1 MRQRGRKSSSFV
13 ALRVDGSPPPL
24 QPPAYLNEEERA
36 LFAELIA
43 ACDTRAFVPSDTP
56 LLVSFVQATLVARS
70 TAHDPDK
77 AQLWERSVKLQAT
90 LATRLRLAPQAR
102 TDPKT
107 AARQQEYRGPRPWEI
122 RPGEGGDDGV

>member
-43 ACDTRAFVPSDTP
+43 AVRHAS
-56 LLVSFVQATLVARS
+56 LRSKRHAVAR
-70 TAHDPDK
+70 
-77 AQLWERSVKLQAT
+77 QLCAGHVS
-90 LATRLRLAPQAR
+90 
-102 TDPKT
+102 
-107 AARQQEYRGPRPWEI
+107 RPFH
-122 RPGEGGDDGV
+122 GA

>member
-43 ACDTRAFVPSDTP
+43 AVDTRAFVPSDTP
-56 LLVSFVQATLVARS
+56 LLVSFVQATLVSHEGVQR
-70 TAHDPDK
+70 
-77 AQLWERSVKLQAT
+77 LREEERS
-90 LATRLRLAPQAR
+90 RLAQGIL
-102 TDPKT
+102 K
-107 AARQQEYRGPRPWEI
+107 G
-122 RPGEGGDDGV
+122 